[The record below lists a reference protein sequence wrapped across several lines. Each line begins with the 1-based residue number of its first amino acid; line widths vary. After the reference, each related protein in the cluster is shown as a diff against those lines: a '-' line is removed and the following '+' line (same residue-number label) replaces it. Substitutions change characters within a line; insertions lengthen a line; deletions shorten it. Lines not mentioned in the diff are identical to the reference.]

1 VDWKKLTSK
10 EIVESTIKELEKREI
25 TAFYVQN
32 GQDAKEKA
40 LSLVPKGSQVLVST
54 SVTSEQIGLKDTID
68 NGRDYKSVRNEYMA
82 LDKDTEADKIR
93 KLRSAPEVIIGS
105 VHAVTEN
112 GEVLVAS
119 NTGSQIPGYS
129 YAAGKVIW
137 LVGTQKIVKN
147 MEEAFKR
154 LNEYVVPLE
163 EQHMQEQYGVG
174 TNLSK
179 ILIINKEKVKNR
191 IFLIFINEV
200 LGF

>member
-1 VDWKKLTSK
+1 MDWKKLTSK

-32 GQDAKEKA
+32 RPEAKEKA
-40 LSLVPKGSQVLVST
+40 LSLISKGSRVLVST
-54 SVTSEQIGLKDTID
+54 SVTAEQIGLKEEID
-68 NGRDYKSVRNEYMA
+68 NGEDYKSVRSEYMA
-82 LDKDTEADKIR
+82 LDKNTQADRIR
-93 KLRSAPEVIIGS
+93 ELRSAPEVIVGS
-105 VHAVTEN
+105 VHAVTER

-147 MEEAFKR
+147 MDEAFKR
-154 LNEYVVPLE
+154 LTEYVVPLE

>member
-1 VDWKKLTSK
+1 MDWKKLTSK
-10 EIVESTIKELEKREI
+10 ETVESTIKELEKREI

-32 GQDAKEKA
+32 GQEAKDKA
-40 LSLVPKGSQVLVST
+40 LSLISKGSRVLVST
-54 SVTSEQIGLKDTID
+54 SVTAEQIGLKDEID
-68 NGRDYKSVRNEYMA
+68 NGEDYKSVRNEYMA
-82 LDKDTEADKIR
+82 LDKDNQADKIR
-93 KLRSAPEVIIGS
+93 ELRSTPEVIVGS
-105 VHAVTEN
+105 VHAVTEK

-129 YAAGKVIW
+129 YGAGKVIW
-137 LVGTQKIVKN
+137 VVGAQKIVKS
-147 MEEAFKR
+147 MDQAFKR
-154 LNEYVVPLE
+154 LTEYVVPLE

-191 IFLIFINEV
+191 IFLIFVNEV